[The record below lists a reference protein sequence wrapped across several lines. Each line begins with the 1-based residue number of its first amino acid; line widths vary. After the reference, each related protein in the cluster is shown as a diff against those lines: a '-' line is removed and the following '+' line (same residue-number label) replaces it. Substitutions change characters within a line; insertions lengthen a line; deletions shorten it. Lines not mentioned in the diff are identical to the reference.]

1 MAQRAYSLCVYPAKK
16 NKWWLDRITI
26 FLYADVATKKT
37 TKTIRSLNHPARQEI
52 ISYISSKGSVT
63 VTEIY
68 NNVVLT
74 GRKKQNLV
82 QSECSQLL
90 AILKRENIL
99 IATRNGKFIY
109 YSVNKER
116 ISKILSLCSEINS

>member
-1 MAQRAYSLCVYPAKK
+1 MK
-16 NKWWLDRITI
+16 NYFEPNEVETL
-26 FLYADVATKKT
+26 KKT
-37 TKTIRSLNHPARQEI
+37 TKTVRSLNHPARQEI

>member
-1 MAQRAYSLCVYPAKK
+1 MEKNYFSSEDVQTLKK
-16 NKWWLDRITI
+16 
-26 FLYADVATKKT
+26 ATKS
-37 TKTIRSLNHPARQEI
+37 IRSLNHPARQEI
-52 ISYISSKGSVT
+52 ISYISSKGSAT

-68 NNVVLT
+68 NNVVIT
-74 GRKKQNLV
+74 GRKKNTLV

-116 ISKILSLCSEINS
+116 ISKILSLCSEMIS